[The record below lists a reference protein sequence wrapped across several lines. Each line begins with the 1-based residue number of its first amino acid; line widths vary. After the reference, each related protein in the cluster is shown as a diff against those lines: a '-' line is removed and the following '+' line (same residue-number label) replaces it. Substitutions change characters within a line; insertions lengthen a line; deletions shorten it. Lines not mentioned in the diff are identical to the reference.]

1 VTLDVVRQAGECG
14 VVTGDIDLMDLLVH
28 GDAGPD
34 LRKIQLV
41 AADLDGGLEGRWVGG
56 AHRWL
61 LRAKAGASTS
71 ARRPGR

>member
-1 VTLDVVRQAGECG
+1 M
-14 VVTGDIDLMDLLVH
+14 VTGDIDLMDLLVR

-56 AHRWL
+56 AHRPVL
-61 LRAKAGASTS
+61 GSLEDEEQEAQEGPRG
-71 ARRPGR
+71 